1 MNDLSN
7 IKGLGPKT
15 IETLK
20 NININNIEDLV
31 YYYPY
36 RHEIVR
42 LNDIKEAKDK
52 DNVVI
57 ECIVDSVPLTRRFRA
72 NMTSLTFRAMSNKKM
87 IAVMIFNRAF
97 LKSQIRPGS
106 IVTVIGK
113 YDALKNTVIASDI
126 KFERLQ
132 TGSIIPVYH
141 LTTGLTSKALKK
153 YIDEALT
160 KFDNYIDYVPDYLNE
175 RYNLISKKS
184 AVNMIHN
191 PKNEDEVKKA
201 LIKLKYEELFQFMFK
216 INYLKEV
223 NKESKIGYLRNV
235 DPEDV
240 NEFIRSLP
248 FELTADQDTAIEEI
262 YKDMTSSKRMNRMLQ
277 GDVGSGKTIVSV
289 IAAYI
294 NYLGK
299 YQTALMAPT
308 EVLAYQHYESIKN
321 ILAGTNIRVDI
332 LSGSMK
338 KKEKDEVV
346 EKLKDGKIDFII
358 GTHALLSDNVVFKNL
373 GLVIT
378 DEQHRFGVNQ
388 RASLKNKGLL
398 PDVLYMSAT
407 PIPRT
412 FALTIYGDMDI
423 SNIKTKPKGRKEIK
437 TIIKSEKE
445 LVQVYDMMK
454 REIDN
459 HHQVYIVSPLIED
472 SEVIDLT
479 TVNEIKRNIELYFNK
494 TVKSAILHGKL
505 SKTDK
510 DKIMDD
516 FKNGKID
523 VLISTTVIEV
533 GIDVKNATM
542 MIIYDAERFGLA
554 TLHQLRG
561 RVGRNEY
568 DCTCILIGD
577 ESCERLKV
585 LCESNDGFYITEK
598 DYEMRG
604 EGDLF
609 GVKQSGDMSFK
620 IANLHEDMKILLQAR
635 DDSKEFFNQNKDNNF
650 ENYKEY
656 AKIINELTKL
666 DYIKGVI
673 RTGKST

>member
-20 NININNIEDLV
+20 NININNMEDLV

-184 AVNMIHN
+184 AVNLIHN

-216 INYLKEV
+216 INYLKEM

-321 ILAGTNIRVDI
+321 ILMGTDIRIDI

-346 EKLKDGKIDFII
+346 EKLKNGKIDFII
-358 GTHALLSDNVVFKNL
+358 GTHALLSDNVIFKNL

-454 REIDN
+454 SEIDK

-505 SKTDK
+505 SKQDK
-510 DKIMDD
+510 DKIMNE
-516 FKNGKID
+516 FKEGKID

-666 DYIKGVI
+666 D
-673 RTGKST
+673 

>member
-20 NININNIEDLV
+20 NININNMEDLV

-87 IAVMIFNRAF
+87 IAIMIFNRAF
-97 LKSQIRPGS
+97 LKSQIKPGS
-106 IVTVIGK
+106 IVTVVGK

-132 TGSIIPVYH
+132 TGSIIPIYH

-184 AVNMIHN
+184 AVNLIHN

-216 INYLKEV
+216 INYLKEI

-321 ILAGTNIRVDI
+321 ILSGTNIKVDI

-505 SKTDK
+505 SKQDK

-561 RVGRNEY
+561 RVGRNEF
-568 DCTCILIGD
+568 DSTCILIGD
-577 ESCERLKV
+577 ESCKRLQV

-620 IANLHEDMKILLQAR
+620 VANLRTDMKILLQAK
-635 DDSKEFFNQNKDNNF
+635 DDSKEFLLENKDNGF

-656 AKIINELTKL
+656 AKIINEMTNL
-666 DYIKGVI
+666 D
-673 RTGKST
+673 

>member
-20 NININNIEDLV
+20 NININNMEDLV

-72 NMTSLTFRAMSNKKM
+72 NMTSLTFRAMSSKKM

-132 TGSIIPVYH
+132 TGSIIPIYH

-184 AVNMIHN
+184 AVNLIHN
-191 PKNEDEVKKA
+191 PKNEEEVKKA

-216 INYLKEV
+216 INYLKEI

-445 LVQVYDMMK
+445 LAQVYDMMK

-505 SKTDK
+505 SKQDK

-577 ESCERLKV
+577 ESCDRLKV

-666 DYIKGVI
+666 D
-673 RTGKST
+673 

>member
-20 NININNIEDLV
+20 NININNMEDLV

-97 LKSQIRPGS
+97 LKSQIKPGS

-184 AVNMIHN
+184 AVNLIHN

-216 INYLKEV
+216 INYLKEM

-321 ILAGTNIRVDI
+321 ILSGTNIRVDI

-346 EKLKDGKIDFII
+346 EKLKDRKIDFII
-358 GTHALLSDNVVFKNL
+358 GTHALLSNNVVFKNL

-505 SKTDK
+505 SKQDK

-666 DYIKGVI
+666 D
-673 RTGKST
+673 

>member
-20 NININNIEDLV
+20 NININNMEDLV

-97 LKSQIRPGS
+97 LKSQIKPGS

-321 ILAGTNIRVDI
+321 ILSGTNIRVDI

-437 TIIKSEKE
+437 TIIKSDKE

-666 DYIKGVI
+666 D
-673 RTGKST
+673 

>member
-97 LKSQIRPGS
+97 LKSQIKPGS

-223 NKESKIGYLRNV
+223 NKESKIGYLRNI

-321 ILAGTNIRVDI
+321 ILSGTNIRVDI

-454 REIDN
+454 NEIDN

-666 DYIKGVI
+666 D
-673 RTGKST
+673 

>member
-1 MNDLSN
+1 
-7 IKGLGPKT
+7 
-15 IETLK
+15 
-20 NININNIEDLV
+20 
-31 YYYPY
+31 
-36 RHEIVR
+36 
-42 LNDIKEAKDK
+42 
-52 DNVVI
+52 
-57 ECIVDSVPLTRRFRA
+57 
-72 NMTSLTFRAMSNKKM
+72 M

-184 AVNMIHN
+184 AVNLIHN

-321 ILAGTNIRVDI
+321 ILSGTNIRVDI

-454 REIDN
+454 NEIDN

-666 DYIKGVI
+666 D
-673 RTGKST
+673 

>member
-20 NININNIEDLV
+20 NININNMEDLV

-72 NMTSLTFRAMSNKKM
+72 NMTSLTFRAMSSKKM

-126 KFERLQ
+126 KFERIQ

-184 AVNMIHN
+184 AVNLIHN

-201 LIKLKYEELFQFMFK
+201 LIKLKYEELFEFMFK
-216 INYLKEV
+216 INYLKEI

-346 EKLKDGKIDFII
+346 EKLKTGKIDFII

-454 REIDN
+454 NEIDN

-505 SKTDK
+505 SKQDK

-666 DYIKGVI
+666 D
-673 RTGKST
+673 

>member
-87 IAVMIFNRAF
+87 IAIMIFNRAF
-97 LKSQIRPGS
+97 LKSQIKPGS

-132 TGSIIPVYH
+132 TGSIIPIYH

-184 AVNMIHN
+184 AVNLIHN

-216 INYLKEV
+216 INYLKEM

-321 ILAGTNIRVDI
+321 ILMGTDIRIDI

-346 EKLKDGKIDFII
+346 EKLKNGKIDFII
-358 GTHALLSDNVVFKNL
+358 GTHALLSDNVIFKNL

-454 REIDN
+454 SEIDK

-505 SKTDK
+505 SKQDK
-510 DKIMDD
+510 DKIMNE
-516 FKNGKID
+516 FKEGKID

-666 DYIKGVI
+666 D
-673 RTGKST
+673 

>member
-72 NMTSLTFRAMSNKKM
+72 NMTSLTFRAMSSKKM

-97 LKSQIRPGS
+97 LKSQIKPGS

-248 FELTADQDTAIEEI
+248 FELTANQDTAIEEI

-321 ILAGTNIRVDI
+321 ILSGTNIRVDI

-346 EKLKDGKIDFII
+346 EKLKDGKIDFIV

-454 REIDN
+454 NEIDN

-666 DYIKGVI
+666 D
-673 RTGKST
+673 

>member
-20 NININNIEDLV
+20 NININNMEDLV

-72 NMTSLTFRAMSNKKM
+72 NMTSLTFRAMSSKKM

-97 LKSQIRPGS
+97 LKSQIKPGS

-321 ILAGTNIRVDI
+321 ILSGTNIRVDI

-454 REIDN
+454 NEIDN

-666 DYIKGVI
+666 D
-673 RTGKST
+673 

>member
-126 KFERLQ
+126 KFEKLQ

-666 DYIKGVI
+666 D
-673 RTGKST
+673 

>member
-20 NININNIEDLV
+20 NININNMEDLV

-87 IAVMIFNRAF
+87 IAIMIFNRAF
-97 LKSQIRPGS
+97 LKSQIKPGS

-132 TGSIIPVYH
+132 TGSIIPIYH

-184 AVNMIHN
+184 AVNLIHN

-216 INYLKEV
+216 INYLKEM

-321 ILAGTNIRVDI
+321 ILMGTDIRIDI

-346 EKLKDGKIDFII
+346 EKLKNGKIDFII
-358 GTHALLSDNVVFKNL
+358 GTHALLSDNVIFKNL

-454 REIDN
+454 SEIDK

-505 SKTDK
+505 SKQDK

-666 DYIKGVI
+666 D
-673 RTGKST
+673 

>member
-1 MNDLSN
+1 MNDLSI

-36 RHEIVR
+36 RHEIVK
-42 LNDIKEAKDK
+42 LNDIKEAVDK
-52 DNVVI
+52 QPVVI

-97 LKSQIRPGS
+97 LKSQIRPGLT
-106 IVTVIGK
+106 VTVIGK

-126 KFERLQ
+126 KFEKLQ

-141 LTTGLTSKALKK
+141 STTGLTSKALKK

-175 RYNLISKKS
+175 KYNLISKKA
-184 AVNMIHN
+184 AVNLIHN
-191 PKNEDEVKKA
+191 PKNEEEVKKA
-201 LIKLKYEELFQFMFK
+201 LIKLKYEELFEFMFK

-223 NKESKIGYLRNV
+223 NKESKIGYLRNI

-294 NYLGK
+294 NHLAK

-321 ILAGTNIRVDI
+321 LLASTNIRVDI

-338 KKEKDEVV
+338 KKEKEEVV
-346 EKLKDGKIDFII
+346 EKLKEGKIDFII
-358 GTHALLSDNVVFKNL
+358 GTHALLSENVVFKNL

-412 FALTIYGDMDI
+412 FALTVYGDMDI

-454 REIDN
+454 NEIDN

-505 SKTDK
+505 SKQDK
-510 DKIMDD
+510 DKIMEE
-516 FKNGKID
+516 FKSGKID
-523 VLISTTVIEV
+523 ILISTTVIEV

-635 DDSKEFFNQNKDNNF
+635 DDSKEFFNQNKENNF

-666 DYIKGVI
+666 D
-673 RTGKST
+673 

>member
-72 NMTSLTFRAMSNKKM
+72 NMTSLTFRAMSSKKM

-97 LKSQIRPGS
+97 LKSQIKPGS

-445 LVQVYDMMK
+445 LVQVYDTMK

-666 DYIKGVI
+666 D
-673 RTGKST
+673 

>member
-72 NMTSLTFRAMSNKKM
+72 NMTSLTFRAMSSKKM

-97 LKSQIRPGS
+97 LKSQIKPGS

-321 ILAGTNIRVDI
+321 ILSGTNIRVDI

-454 REIDN
+454 NEIDN

-635 DDSKEFFNQNKDNNF
+635 DDSKEFFNQNKDNDF

-666 DYIKGVI
+666 D
-673 RTGKST
+673 

>member
-72 NMTSLTFRAMSNKKM
+72 NMTSLTFRAMSSKKM

-321 ILAGTNIRVDI
+321 ILSGTNIRVDI

-423 SNIKTKPKGRKEIK
+423 SNIKIKPKGRKEIK

-454 REIDN
+454 NEIDN

-666 DYIKGVI
+666 D
-673 RTGKST
+673 

>member
-57 ECIVDSVPLTRRFRA
+57 ECIVDSVSLTRRFRA

-97 LKSQIRPGS
+97 LKSQIKPGS

-454 REIDN
+454 NEIDN

-666 DYIKGVI
+666 D
-673 RTGKST
+673 